1 MTAVRSPRRYYL
13 LKRKTAESVG
23 EQPLNNV
30 WRAKQEEQPG
40 TALPVTFPFRTRLV
54 SAGYS
59 AVEDL
64 DGATADELQANTD
77 LNARDAAAV
86 VAAYAAL

>member
-13 LKRKTAESVG
+13 LKRKMAESVG
-23 EQPLNNV
+23 EQPMNNA